1 MAGARL
7 KKVKTESYSQLEN
20 KQLAKLLIVTP

>member
-7 KKVKTESYSQLEN
+7 KKVKTKYNSQLEN
-20 KQLAKLLIVTP
+20 KQLAKLLIVTS